1 MTLEPATPS
10 FHIDSQIRLL
20 VYSQLK
26 KKKKKGR
33 KDFLISRQLYDTLLE
48 FVVLSYL
55 YSTSSLRYQSLSN
68 IVAPLGTVR

>member
-20 VYSQLK
+20 VYSQL